1 MFRKST
7 DCVHSSVARF
17 ARQFSWK
24 FPRPVGHTTAAVQ
37 PGKKNLP
44 EELTQKLSSKPCDRA
59 IDTLCIKP
67 GFVILRRSPWT
78 CTSGSTGRTPACRS
92 PTSPTWRRWSSPTWR
107 RSTECGSLIRSW
119 STRSRVVFDRNRIF
133 TISSDNEIRS
143 KADIFGRKFVIR
155 SKFCPSLAKSGRN
168 KQNCVQGR
176 NSVVH

>member
-1 MFRKST
+1 MAILQLLCSEARRKL
-7 DCVHSSVARF
+7 
-17 ARQFSWK
+17 Q
-24 FPRPVGHTTAAVQ
+24 
-37 PGKKNLP
+37 